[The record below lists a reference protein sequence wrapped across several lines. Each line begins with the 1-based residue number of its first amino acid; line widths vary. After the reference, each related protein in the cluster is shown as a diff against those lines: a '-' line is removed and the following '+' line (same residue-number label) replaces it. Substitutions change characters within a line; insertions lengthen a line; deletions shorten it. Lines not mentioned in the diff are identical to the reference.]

1 MPSTTPAAFA
11 SLTVASFWIEYLL
24 DAALRAGVDLSDA
37 LLRLG
42 ISEADLE
49 SPQAR
54 LPLKVENR
62 LFEIALEGSGDALFG
77 LHMGECI
84 RPRFMGELGYASM
97 SSATL
102 GDAIELMIP
111 FNRVTSEFAD
121 LRFQWRDGNLWL
133 IWDTPFDHLETSRHR
148 LEALFAGAVVFGR
161 WILGADRDPL
171 AVHFQHPA
179 PASDPGAANADATD
193 KEYRRLFGCAVHF
206 NQPLNA
212 LVLDEAILDLPLRDA
227 DPEVNRVARSRV
239 QRAVTQY
246 HARDNLLEQVR
257 LEIQRHLMNGA
268 VPQLEPIAERLTVK
282 PWTLRRRLRAGN
294 ADFSTL
300 LEEERRRLACD
311 WLRHGHRSVNQIA
324 LDLGYSE
331 QSAFNR
337 AFKRW
342 FGVTP
347 LHYREGSHD

>member
-1 MPSTTPAAFA
+1 MSDSHPPSLH

-24 DAALRAGVDLSDA
+24 DLSDA
-37 LLRLG
+37 LVRLG
-42 ISEADLE
+42 VSEAELE
-49 SPQAR
+49 SPRAR
-54 LPLKVENR
+54 VPLKVENR
-62 LFEIALEGSGDALFG
+62 LFELALEGSGDPLFG

-102 GDAIELMIP
+102 RDAIELMIP
-111 FNRVTSEFAD
+111 FARVTTEFAD
-121 LRFQWRDGNLWL
+121 LRFEWHDNELWL
-133 IWDTPFDHLETSRHR
+133 ILDTPFEDLPTSPHR
-148 LEALFAGAVVFGR
+148 VDAFY
-161 WILGADRDPL
+161 PM
-171 AVHFQHPA
+171 AVHFRHRPHGD
-179 PASDPGAANADATD
+179 SG
-193 KEYRRLFGCAVHF
+193 EYQRLFGCPVSF
-206 NQPLNA
+206 SQPCNA
-212 LVLDEAILDLPLRDA
+212 LVIDEALLDLPLRDA
-227 DPEVNRVARSRV
+227 DPEVNRIARSRM

-246 HARDNLLEQVR
+246 RARDNLLEQVR
-257 LEIQRHLMNGA
+257 LEIQQRLVDG
-268 VPQLEPIAERLTVK
+268 VPQLEPIAERLGVK
-282 PWTLRRRLRAGN
+282 PWTLRRRLRAEQ

-311 WLRHGHRSVNQIA
+311 WLLHSNRSVNQIA

-347 LHYREGSHD
+347 VSYRDSGGH

>member
-1 MPSTTPAAFA
+1 MSDSHPPSLH

-24 DAALRAGVDLSDA
+24 DAALHAGVDLSDA
-37 LLRLG
+37 LVRLG
-42 ISEADLE
+42 VSEAELE
-49 SPQAR
+49 SPRAR
-54 LPLKVENR
+54 VPLKVENR
-62 LFEIALEGSGDALFG
+62 LFELALEGSGDPLFG

-102 GDAIELMIP
+102 RDAIELMIP
-111 FNRVTSEFAD
+111 FARVTTEFAD
-121 LRFQWRDGNLWL
+121 LRFEWHDNELWL
-133 IWDTPFDHLETSRHR
+133 ILDTPFEDLPTSPHR
-148 LEALFAGAVVFGR
+148 VDAFYAGAVVFGR
-161 WILGADRDPL
+161 WILGAGLNPL
-171 AVHFQHPA
+171 AVHFRHPA
-179 PASDPGAANADATD
+179 HGDEG
-193 KEYRRLFGCAVHF
+193 EYQRLFGCPVSF
-206 NQPLNA
+206 SQPCNA
-212 LVLDEAILDLPLRDA
+212 LVIDEAKLDLPLRDA
-227 DPEVNRVARSRV
+227 DPEVNRIARSRM

-246 HARDNLLEQVR
+246 RARDNLLEQVR
-257 LEIQRHLMNGA
+257 LEIQQRLVDG
-268 VPQLEPIAERLTVK
+268 VPQLEPIAERLGVK
-282 PWTLRRRLRAGN
+282 PWTLRRRLRAEQ

-311 WLRHGHRSVNQIA
+311 WLLHSNRSVNQIA

-347 LHYREGSHD
+347 VGYRDSGGH